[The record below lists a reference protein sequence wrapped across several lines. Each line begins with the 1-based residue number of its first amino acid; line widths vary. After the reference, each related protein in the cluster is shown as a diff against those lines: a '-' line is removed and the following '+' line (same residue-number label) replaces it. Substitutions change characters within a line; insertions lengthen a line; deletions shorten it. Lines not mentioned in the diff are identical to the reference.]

1 MRVAFLGLHFAEYS
15 AHLCLA
21 LADVH
26 DVLLFLYED
35 NARNEL
41 GDRLKTEFVH
51 PRLQIV
57 QLARPKGLLRVL
69 GNARAIVSQ
78 VARFAPDVVHMQ
90 EELRDELILA
100 LPLIRRHPLIMTI
113 HDPVNHSG
121 QDAKRLRF
129 SRFRLYRA
137 IVRRSA
143 DRVIAHGQA
152 MTDAVEACLPRL
164 RGRVDSVPHGPLGP
178 TGDLPP
184 PVLPK
189 EHSFLFFG
197 RIHEYKGLRYF
208 IEAVQQLHRSGVP
221 VRGVIAGRGPDLK
234 ANRLLLA
241 QTPSA
246 FVVDERYIDEA
257 EVRRLFSETTA
268 AVIPYVDGTQSGVAA
283 MAIGSGR
290 PIIATKVGS
299 IPEMVRDGVN
309 GILVSPRSV
318 DELVAAMS
326 VFLVDDARWAHL
338 AGGARTLRSGE
349 LSWREIAKATTRIYM
364 ALDIRKQKPLH

>member
-21 LADVH
+21 LAEAH
-26 DVLLFLYED
+26 DVLLFLYGD
-35 NARNEL
+35 NTRNEL
-41 GDRLKTEFVH
+41 GDRLKTEFSH

-57 QLARPKGLLRVL
+57 LIERPTGVLRVL
-69 GNARAIVSQ
+69 ANAKAIVSQ

-90 EELRDELILA
+90 EELRDELMLA
-100 LPLIRRHPLIMTI
+100 LPMLLRHPLIMTI

-121 QDAKRLRF
+121 QDAKRFRF

-137 IVRRSA
+137 VARRSA
-143 DRVIAHGQA
+143 DRVMAHGQA
-152 MTDAVEACLPRL
+152 MVDAVEACIPRL
-164 RGRVDSVPHGPLGP
+164 RGRVDSIPHGPLGP
-178 TGDLPP
+178 TGELPP
-184 PVLPK
+184 SVPPR

-208 IEAVQQLHRSGVP
+208 IEAVQQLHCAGSP
-221 VRGVIAGRGPDLK
+221 VRGVIAGRGPDLQ
-234 ANRLLLA
+234 ANRSLLA

-309 GILVSPRSV
+309 GVLVSPRNV
-318 DELVAAMS
+318 DELAAAMA
-326 VFLVDDARWAHL
+326 VFLVNDGHWLHL
-338 AGGARTLRSGE
+338 AGGARTLRSGAF
-349 LSWREIAKATTRIYM
+349 SWLEIANATSRSYVAAGKKRM
-364 ALDIRKQKPLH
+364 LPLR